1 MKQNFVPKSLSN
13 SCKRL
18 ISLLKTMYKNMP
30 VLMVA
35 FTFLVVYLSTQIAI
49 NMNVMVCILSFVV
62 VASAIIIYVKTE
74 NYGEAVLALSAGLF
88 TVYTV
93 IWTLSLFLGF
103 ISVWVLFTV
112 IVFFITSIRSIS
124 NIESILL
131 EASMLLHNAEFT
143 DEQIMRQLEEISN
156 SLKNCVLMPEQ
167 RATIIRLFCFRKI
180 EIDRISIALKWVN
193 IYYSITKIPYLE
205 IASFVTEV
213 IKNTSVLNAGA
224 TIDDIFDYIYVGMRD
239 TPASPLEY
247 MQAFKRTRYILASTK
262 NTLLYFNSINK
273 FFYTG
278 KSSSII
284 EEYVK
289 KNVVNQ

>member
-35 FTFLVVYLSTQIAI
+35 FTFLVIYLSTQIAI

-62 VASAIIIYVKTE
+62 VVSAIIIYVKTE

-93 IWTLSLFLGF
+93 TWTLSLFLGF

-131 EASMLLHNAEFT
+131 EASMLLYNAEFT

-156 SLKNCVLMPEQ
+156 SLKDCVLMPEQ

-213 IKNTSVLNAGA
+213 IKNTSVLNSGA

>member
-62 VASAIIIYVKTE
+62 VTSAIIIYVKTE

-93 IWTLSLFLGF
+93 TWTLSLFLGF

-156 SLKNCVLMPEQ
+156 GLKNCVLMPEQ

>member
-35 FTFLVVYLSTQIAI
+35 FTFLVVYLSTQIAF

-93 IWTLSLFLGF
+93 TWTLSLFLGF